1 MNSFNNMTSINKIY
15 KQSVVTLLILI
26 VCLTTVYAQQE
37 ISQQELSSKKLSLQ
51 ECRHMALQNNI
62 ENNIAKE
69 QITAASYKVAAYKA
83 NYLPKI
89 SATGLYLYSD
99 ATLAKTIEG
108 GMLPTF
114 VPDGTGNM
122 VSNSGFAFMP
132 DIPLELKLSGTY
144 NGSIRVEQPIYTGG
158 KVTAAYK
165 MAKTGHEMA
174 QINETLCAS
183 QVILLCDEAYWN
195 CVKAKAMIETALQY
209 KETLNELQ
217 RMVQNAVDEGMT
229 HRKDLLSV
237 QVKMNEAQLNLTR
250 AQNGYRLATM
260 NLNHITGLPLNNS
273 TEVTESFEQS
283 ASQQDFYMTSKS
295 DSFNKTLDSFDI
307 TLRPEY
313 KLLTNQV
320 EIKKQQVNLARSEF
334 LPNVGIMGIYG
345 YTNGLKMDGEKLI
358 NGTNFAALLSV
369 NIPIF
374 HWGEGKNKIK
384 EAKLQSS
391 IAQMQLNDSQQKMT
405 LEATKA
411 INELNEA
418 ALEVTLSS
426 KSVEQAQENMN
437 VSKERYSAGMET
449 LANYMEAQ
457 TIWQNAIS
465 TLINAKA
472 SLHLSKTK
480 YLKAT
485 GKL

>member
-1 MNSFNNMTSINKIY
+1 MTSINKIY
-15 KQSVVTLLILI
+15 SHSVVLLTFLMMCI
-26 VCLTTVYAQQE
+26 TTVYAQQE
-37 ISQQELSSKKLSLQ
+37 ISQQKVSSKKLSLQ
-51 ECRHMALQNNI
+51 ECRQMALQNNI

-122 VSNSGFAFMP
+122 TSNGGFAFMP
-132 DIPLELKLSGTY
+132 DIPIEIKLSGTY
-144 NGSIRVEQPIYTGG
+144 NGSLRVEQPIYTGG
-158 KVTAAYK
+158 KITAAYN

-174 QINETLCAS
+174 QINEKLSES

-209 KETLNELQ
+209 TETLNELQ

-229 HRKDLLSV
+229 HRKDLLTV
-237 QVKMNEAQLNLTR
+237 QVKINEAQLNLAR
-250 AQNGYRLATM
+250 AQNGFRLATM
-260 NLNHITGLPLNNS
+260 NLNHITGLPLHNS
-273 TEVTESFEQS
+273 TEVTESFEQNT
-283 ASQQDFYMTSKS
+283 SQQEFYMTSIS
-295 DSFNKTLDSFDI
+295 DSLNETLDSFDI

-313 KLLTNQV
+313 KLLTNLV
-320 EIKKQQVNLARSEF
+320 EMKKQQVNLARSEF
-334 LPNVGIMGIYG
+334 LPNIGVLGTYG
-345 YTNGLKMDGEKLI
+345 YTNGLKMNGEKLI
-358 NGTNFAALLSV
+358 NGANFAALLSV
-369 NIPIF
+369 NIPIL

-384 EAKLQSS
+384 EAKIQSS
-391 IAQMQLNDSQQKMT
+391 IAQMQLNNSQQKMT
-405 LEATKA
+405 LEATQA

-418 ALEVTLSS
+418 ALEVALSS
-426 KSVEQAQENMN
+426 KSVEQAQENMD

-457 TIWQNAIS
+457 TMWQNAIS

-472 SLHLSKTK
+472 SLNLSKTK